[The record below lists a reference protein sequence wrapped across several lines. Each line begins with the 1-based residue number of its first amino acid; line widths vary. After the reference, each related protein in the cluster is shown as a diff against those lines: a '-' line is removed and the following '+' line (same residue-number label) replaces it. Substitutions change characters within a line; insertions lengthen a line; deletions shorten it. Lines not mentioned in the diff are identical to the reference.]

1 MAIPQAAEAH
11 PTELR
16 RAESHASGNDGAS
29 ARPLLRR
36 IQAVHAAGLLP
47 DSRPAGD
54 AGHLRPIPCPWRQ
67 RRDHASHGR
76 IAGASGD
83 GTVKNDGLI
92 FPQMDG
98 LARFFAF
105 GFKNHLHKQRS
116 ESTI

>member
-16 RAESHASGNDGAS
+16 RAEGHAPGNDGAS
-29 ARPLLRR
+29 ARPLFRR
-36 IQAVHAAGLLP
+36 IQAVYASGLLSNP
-47 DSRPAGD
+47 RPAGD
-54 AGHLRPIPCPWRQ
+54 AGHLRPIPRPWRQ
-67 RRDHASHGR
+67 RRDYAPHGR

-98 LARFFAF
+98 SARFFAF
-105 GFKNHLHKQRS
+105 GFKNHLHKQHS